1 MVRNRD
7 TVFVVVRDIRLLKK
21 ITKQNSSRTA
31 PFLKTTKIILL
42 TSIANELTN
51 LASPEAHF
59 ATELRREFYGK
70 VKTTQL
76 ITVLLNARH
85 SRLT

>member
-1 MVRNRD
+1 MVRNTE

-31 PFLKTTKIILL
+31 PFLKTTKIIFL

-51 LASPEAHF
+51 
-59 ATELRREFYGK
+59 
-70 VKTTQL
+70 
-76 ITVLLNARH
+76 
-85 SRLT
+85 